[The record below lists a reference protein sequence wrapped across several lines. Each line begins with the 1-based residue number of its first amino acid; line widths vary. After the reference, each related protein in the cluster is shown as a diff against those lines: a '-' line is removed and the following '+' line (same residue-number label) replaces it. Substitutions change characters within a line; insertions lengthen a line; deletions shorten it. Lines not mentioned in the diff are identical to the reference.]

1 MLSLSVQDRAPMRDS
16 KKGEIK
22 RTVLKHV
29 LHVLDCVTKVEN
41 RDASLDFRFLILA
54 IEFLDVLVELFNG
67 D

>member
-1 MLSLSVQDRAPMRDS
+1 MRDS

-29 LHVLDCVTKVEN
+29 LHVLDCVTKVED